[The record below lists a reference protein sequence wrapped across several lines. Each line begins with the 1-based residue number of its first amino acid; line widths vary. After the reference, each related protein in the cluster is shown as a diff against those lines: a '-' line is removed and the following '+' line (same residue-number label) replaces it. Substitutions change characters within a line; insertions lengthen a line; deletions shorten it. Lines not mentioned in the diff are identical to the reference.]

1 MTQKKSPPKRE
12 VKKQAKVVEHGLTAS
27 KAVTSKFRIEL
38 TKPQKEIVNFLRQN
52 KVSLITGES
61 GTSKDTICFYRGLDA
76 ILNKEFDKLIVVRP
90 LVQSGSNLGFLKGD
104 LSEKTS
110 VYEDFYKYHLGKILN
125 KTELDRIKNKIEF
138 ETTQFSRGKNW
149 EYSFIIVSESQ
160 SFTLHE
166 LFTLVTRVSDTSIIV
181 FNGDYELQ
189 NDIGNKSGY
198 KDFINILKDIED
210 IDYVHLGDEFQMRS
224 QLIVKINK
232 AHKEFLN
239 NKSGK

>member
-1 MTQKKSPPKRE
+1 MSAQKRTPIKRE
-12 VKKQAKVVEHGLTAS
+12 SKKEKVVEHTLTSS
-27 KAVTSKFRIEL
+27 KAVDKFRITL
-38 TKPQKEIVNFLRQN
+38 TKPQKEVVNFLRQN

-76 ILNKEFDKLIVVRP
+76 IINKEFDKLIVVRP
-90 LVQSGSNLGFLKGD
+90 LVQSGVSLGYLKGD

-149 EYSFIIVSESQ
+149 EHSFIIVSESQ

-198 KDFINILKDIED
+198 KDFINIIKDITD
-210 IDYVHLGDEFQMRS
+210 IDYIHLGDEFQMRS
-224 QLIVKINK
+224 QLITQINR
-232 AHKEFLN
+232 AHKKFLN
-239 NKSGK
+239 K

>member
-1 MTQKKSPPKRE
+1 MTQKKTISKRE
-12 VKKQAKVVEHGLTAS
+12 PRKSKVVDRTLSSGKETNG
-27 KAVTSKFRIEL
+27 KFRIEL
-38 TKPQKEIVNFLRQN
+38 TKPQKEIVNFIRQN

-76 ILNKEFDKLIVVRP
+76 ITNKEFDKLIVVRP
-90 LVQSGSNLGFLKGD
+90 LIQSGSNIGFLKGD
-104 LSEKTS
+104 LAEKTS
-110 VYEDFYKYHLGKILN
+110 VYEDFYRYHLGKILN

-166 LFTLVTRVSDTSIIV
+166 LFTLVTRVSDTSVIV

-198 KDFINILKDIED
+198 KDFINIIKDIED

-239 NKSGK
+239 GRK

>member
-1 MTQKKSPPKRE
+1 MTAQKRTP
-12 VKKQAKVVEHGLTAS
+12 VKKEIKKEKVVEHTLTSS
-27 KAVTSKFRIEL
+27 KVVNKFRITL
-38 TKPQKEIVNFLRQN
+38 TKPQKEVVNFLRQN

-76 ILNKEFDKLIVVRP
+76 IINNEFDKLIVVRP
-90 LVQSGSNLGFLKGD
+90 LVQSGTNLGYLKGD
-104 LSEKTS
+104 LSEKTV

-149 EYSFIIVSESQ
+149 EHSFIIVSEAQ

-198 KDFINILKDIED
+198 KDFINIIKDIED

-224 QLIVKINK
+224 QLITQINR
-232 AHKEFLN
+232 AHKKFLN
-239 NKSGK
+239 K

>member
-1 MTQKKSPPKRE
+1 MSAQKRTPVKRE
-12 VKKQAKVVEHGLTAS
+12 LKKDGVIEHGLTLGKETAKKS
-27 KAVTSKFRIEL
+27 RITL

-76 ILNKEFDKLIVVRP
+76 ITNGEFDKLIVVRP
-90 LVQSGSNLGFLKGD
+90 LIQSGTNLGYLKGD
-104 LSEKTS
+104 LSEKTAA
-110 VYEDFYKYHLGKILN
+110 YEDFYKYHLGKILN
-125 KTELDRIKNKIEF
+125 KTELDRVKNKIEF

-149 EYSFIIVSESQ
+149 EYSFVIVSESQ

-189 NDIGNKSGY
+189 NDIGSKSGY
-198 KDFINILKDIED
+198 KDFINIIKGIEG
-210 IDYVHLGDEFQMRS
+210 IDYVHLGDQFQMRS
-224 QLIVKINK
+224 QLITQINK
-232 AHKEFLN
+232 AHKNFLN
-239 NKSGK
+239 GRK

>member
-1 MTQKKSPPKRE
+1 MKTPPKKE
-12 VKKQAKVVEHGLTAS
+12 TKKQSKIVEHGLTAN

-149 EYSFIIVSESQ
+149 QYSFIIVSESQ

-166 LFTLVTRVSDTSIIV
+166 LFTVVTRVSDTSIIV

-198 KDFINILKDIED
+198 KDFINIIKDIEG
-210 IDYVHLGDEFQMRS
+210 IDYIHLGDEFQMRS

>member
-1 MTQKKSPPKRE
+1 MSAQKRTPVKRE
-12 VKKQAKVVEHGLTAS
+12 LKKDRVVEHGLTLGKETA
-27 KAVTSKFRIEL
+27 KKFRIIL
-38 TKPQKEIVNFLRQN
+38 TKPQKEVVNFLRQN

-76 ILNKEFDKLIVVRP
+76 ITNGEFDKLIVVRP
-90 LVQSGSNLGFLKGD
+90 LVQSGTNLGYLKGD
-104 LSEKTS
+104 LSEKTA

-125 KTELDRIKNKIEF
+125 KTELDRVKNKIEF

-149 EYSFIIVSESQ
+149 EYSFVIVSESQ

-189 NDIGNKSGY
+189 NDIGSKSGY
-198 KDFINILKDIED
+198 RDFISIIKGIEG

-224 QLIVKINK
+224 QLITQINR
-232 AHKEFLN
+232 AHKNFLN
-239 NKSGK
+239 AKV

>member
-1 MTQKKSPPKRE
+1 MTTNRKSAKKKITD
-12 VKKQAKVVEHGLTAS
+12 EHVSTVHS
-27 KAVTSKFRIEL
+27 EKFKIEL
-38 TKPQKEIVNFLRQN
+38 TKPQKEIVNFIRQN
-52 KVSLITGES
+52 KVTLITGES

-76 ILNKEFDKLIVVRP
+76 VINKEFDKLIVVRP
-90 LVQSGSNLGFLKGD
+90 LVQSGTNLGYLKGS
-104 LSEKTS
+104 LEEKTA

-125 KTELDRIKNKIEF
+125 KTDLDRIKNKIEF

-166 LFTLVTRVSDTSIIV
+166 LFTLVTRVCESSVIV

-198 KDFINILKDIED
+198 KNFIDILKNIDG
-210 IDYVHLGDEFQMRS
+210 IDYINLGEEFQMRS

-232 AHKEFLN
+232 AHKEFF
-239 NKSGK
+239 NKSLHSK

>member
-1 MTQKKSPPKRE
+1 MPIKKETTGRKTAKKRNNPDE
-12 VKKQAKVVEHGLTAS
+12 QLSTKHSE
-27 KAVTSKFRIEL
+27 KFRIEL
-38 TKPQKEIVNFLRQN
+38 TKPQKEIVNFLKQN
-52 KVSLITGES
+52 KVSLVTGES

-76 ILNKEFDKLIVVRP
+76 ILNKEYEKLIVVRP
-90 LVQSGSNLGFLKGD
+90 LVQSGTNLGFLKGD
-104 LSEKTS
+104 LSEKTQP
-110 VYEDFYKYHLGKILN
+110 YEDFYQYHLSKILN
-125 KTELDRIKNKIEF
+125 KADLDRIKSKIEF

-166 LFTLVTRVSDTSIIV
+166 LFTLVTRVSESSIIV

-224 QLIVKINK
+224 QLIVKINRE
-232 AHKEFLN
+232 HKKFLN
-239 NKSGK
+239 TKK

>member
-1 MTQKKSPPKRE
+1 MKTPPKKE
-12 VKKQAKVVEHGLTAS
+12 TKKQSKVVEHGLTAN

-110 VYEDFYKYHLGKILN
+110 VY
-125 KTELDRIKNKIEF
+125 
-138 ETTQFSRGKNW
+138 
-149 EYSFIIVSESQ
+149 
-160 SFTLHE
+160 
-166 LFTLVTRVSDTSIIV
+166 
-181 FNGDYELQ
+181 
-189 NDIGNKSGY
+189 
-198 KDFINILKDIED
+198 
-210 IDYVHLGDEFQMRS
+210 
-224 QLIVKINK
+224 
-232 AHKEFLN
+232 
-239 NKSGK
+239 

>member
-1 MTQKKSPPKRE
+1 MTTNRKLSKKKPLDE
-12 VKKQAKVVEHGLTAS
+12 N
-27 KAVTSKFRIEL
+27 TSKNYEKFKIEL
-38 TKPQKEIVNFLRQN
+38 TKEQKGIVNFLRQN
-52 KVSLITGES
+52 KVSLMTGES

-76 ILNKEFDKLIVVRP
+76 VMNKEFDKLIVVRP
-90 LVQSGSNLGFLKGD
+90 LVQSGVSLGYLKGS
-104 LSEKTS
+104 LEEKTS

-125 KTELDRIKNKIEF
+125 KVELERIKNKIEF

-160 SFTLHE
+160 SFNLHE
-166 LFTLVTRVSDTSIIV
+166 LFTLITRVSESSVIV

-198 KDFINILKDIED
+198 KDFINIIKGIDG

-224 QLIVKINK
+224 QLITQINR
-232 AHKEFLN
+232 AHKDFLN
-239 NKSGK
+239 GKKI

>member
-1 MTQKKSPPKRE
+1 MTTKRE
-12 VKKQAKVVEHGLTAS
+12 TTGRKTAKKRNNPDEHISS
-27 KAVTSKFRIEL
+27 KNQERFRIEL
-38 TKPQKEIVNFLRQN
+38 TKPQKEIVNFIRQN
-52 KVSLITGES
+52 KVTLITGES

-76 ILNKEFDKLIVVRP
+76 ILNREFDKLIVVRP
-90 LVQSGSNLGFLKGD
+90 LVQSGTNLGYLKGD
-104 LSEKTS
+104 LAEKTS

-125 KTELDRIKNKIEF
+125 KTDLDRIKNKIEF

-149 EYSFIIVSESQ
+149 EHSFIIVSESQ

-166 LFTLVTRVSDTSIIV
+166 LFTLVTRVSESSVIV

-198 KDFINILKDIED
+198 KDFISIIKDIED

-232 AHKEFLN
+232 AHKEFLKN
-239 NKSGK
+239 NLK

>member
-1 MTQKKSPPKRE
+1 MKTPPKKE
-12 VKKQAKVVEHGLTAS
+12 TKKQSKVVEHGLTAN

-90 LVQSGSNLGFLKGD
+90 LVQSGTNLGYLKGD

>member
-1 MTQKKSPPKRE
+1 MKTPTKKESKKS
-12 VKKQAKVVEHGLTAS
+12 KVVEHGLTAN
-27 KAVTSKFRIEL
+27 KVTTGKFRIEL

-76 ILNKEFDKLIVVRP
+76 IINKEFDKLIVVRP

-125 KTELDRIKNKIEF
+125 KTELERIKNKIEF

-166 LFTLVTRVSDTSIIV
+166 LFTLITRVSDTSVIV

-198 KDFINILKDIED
+198 KDFINIIKDIEE

-239 NKSGK
+239 AKM

>member
-1 MTQKKSPPKRE
+1 MTQKRETTGRKTAKKRNNPD
-12 VKKQAKVVEHGLTAS
+12 EHVSS
-27 KAVTSKFRIEL
+27 KHSERFRIEL
-38 TKPQKEIVNFLRQN
+38 TKPQKEIVNFIKQN

-76 ILNKEFDKLIVVRP
+76 ILNKEYDKLIVVRP
-90 LVQSGSNLGFLKGD
+90 LVQSGTNLGYLKGD
-104 LSEKTS
+104 LAEKTS

-125 KTELDRIKNKIEF
+125 KTDLDRIKNKIEF

-166 LFTLVTRVSDTSIIV
+166 LFTLVTRVSESSVII

-198 KDFINILKDIED
+198 KDFINIIKDIEG

-224 QLIVKINK
+224 QLIVKINR
-232 AHKEFLN
+232 AHKNFLN
-239 NKSGK
+239 AKM

>member
-1 MTQKKSPPKRE
+1 MTNPTKRDTTQRK
-12 VKKQAKVVEHGLTAS
+12 VAKRKPTNEEGLTTRH
-27 KAVTSKFRIEL
+27 VEKFRIQL
-38 TKPQKEIVNFLRQN
+38 TKPQKEIVNFLKQN

-76 ILNKEFDKLIVVRP
+76 IMNKEFDKLIIVRP
-90 LVQSGSNLGFLKGD
+90 LVSSGVSLGFLKGD
-104 LSEKTS
+104 LTEKTQP
-110 VYEDFYKYHLGKILN
+110 YEDFYKYHLGKILN

-166 LFTLVTRVSDTSIIV
+166 LFTLVTRVSESSIIV

-239 NKSGK
+239 GRK

>member
-1 MTQKKSPPKRE
+1 MKTPPKKE
-12 VKKQAKVVEHGLTAS
+12 TKKQSKVVEHGLTAN

-76 ILNKEFDKLIVVRP
+76 ILNKEYEKLIVVRP
-90 LVQSGSNLGFLKGD
+90 LVQSGTNLGYLKGD
-104 LSEKTS
+104 LAEKTS
-110 VYEDFYKYHLGKILN
+110 AYEDFYKYHLGKILN
-125 KTELDRIKNKIEF
+125 KTDLDRIKSKIEF

-166 LFTLVTRVSDTSIIV
+166 LFTIVTRVSESSVIV

-198 KDFINILKDIED
+198 KDFINIIKDIED
-210 IDYVHLGDEFQMRS
+210 IDYIHLGDQFQMRS
-224 QLIVKINK
+224 QLIVKINR
-232 AHKEFLN
+232 AHKNILN
-239 NKSGK
+239 AKM

>member
-1 MTQKKSPPKRE
+1 MAETTGRKVAKRRNL
-12 VKKQAKVVEHGLTAS
+12 Q
-27 KAVTSKFRIEL
+27 TSTKHSDRFQIEL
-38 TKPQKEIVNFLRQN
+38 TKDQKGIVNFLRQN

-76 ILNKEFDKLIVVRP
+76 IINREYEKLIVVRP
-90 LVQSGSNLGFLKGD
+90 LVESGKSLGFLKGD
-104 LSEKTS
+104 LEDKTKP
-110 VYEDFYKYHLGKILN
+110 YEDFYRYHLSKILN
-125 KTELDRIKNKIEF
+125 KTDLDKIKNKFEF

-149 EYSFIIVSESQ
+149 EHSFIIVSESQ

-166 LFTLVTRVSDTSIIV
+166 LMTLVTRVSESSVIV

-198 KDFINILKDIED
+198 EDFIKILKDIEG

-224 QLIVKINK
+224 QLIVQINK
-232 AHKEFLN
+232 AYKGFLN
-239 NKSGK
+239 ERKKL

>member
-1 MTQKKSPPKRE
+1 MSLNRETTGKKLAKKRNNPD
-12 VKKQAKVVEHGLTAS
+12 EHLTTKHS
-27 KAVTSKFRIEL
+27 EKFRIEL
-38 TKPQKEIVNFLRQN
+38 TKPQKEIVNFLKQN

-76 ILNKEFDKLIVVRP
+76 VLNKEFEKLIVVRP
-90 LVQSGSNLGFLKGD
+90 LVPSGVSLGFLKGD
-104 LSEKTS
+104 LAEKTQP
-110 VYEDFYKYHLGKILN
+110 YEDFYKYHLGKILN
-125 KTELDRIKNKIEF
+125 KTDLDRIKNKIEF

-149 EYSFIIVSESQ
+149 EYSFIVVSESQ

-166 LFTLVTRVSDTSIIV
+166 LFTLVTRVSESSIIV

-198 KDFINILKDIED
+198 KDFINIIKGIEG

-224 QLIVKINK
+224 QLIVKINREYK
-232 AHKEFLN
+232 KFLN
-239 NKSGK
+239 GSKV

>member
-1 MTQKKSPPKRE
+1 MTKSRRNSPE
-12 VKKQAKVVEHGLTAS
+12 EHLSS
-27 KAVTSKFRIEL
+27 KHAERFRIEL
-38 TKPQKEIVNFLRQN
+38 TKPQKEIVNFIKQN

-76 ILNKEFDKLIVVRP
+76 ILNKEFEKLIVVRP
-90 LVQSGSNLGFLKGD
+90 LVQTGSNLGFLKGD
-104 LSEKTS
+104 LSEKTM

-125 KTELDRIKNKIEF
+125 KADLERNKSKIEF

-149 EYSFIIVSESQ
+149 EFSFIIVSESQ

-166 LFTLVTRVSDTSIIV
+166 LFTLVTRVSDSSTIV

-189 NDIGNKSGY
+189 NDIGSKSGY
-198 KDFINILKDIED
+198 KDFINILKDIPD

-224 QLIVKINK
+224 QLIVKINR

-239 NKSGK
+239 RKK

>member
-1 MTQKKSPPKRE
+1 MKTPPKKE
-12 VKKQAKVVEHGLTAS
+12 TKKQSKVVEHGLPAN

-90 LVQSGSNLGFLKGD
+90 LVQSGTNLGYLKGD

-198 KDFINILKDIED
+198 EDFINILKDIED

>member
-1 MTQKKSPPKRE
+1 MISQKRTPTKRE
-12 VKKQAKVVEHGLTAS
+12 PKKEKVVEHTLTSS
-27 KAVTSKFRIEL
+27 KVVDKFRITL
-38 TKPQKEIVNFLRQN
+38 TKPQKEVVNFLRQN

-76 ILNKEFDKLIVVRP
+76 IINKEFDKLIVVRP
-90 LVQSGSNLGFLKGD
+90 LVQSGVSLGYLKGD

-125 KTELDRIKNKIEF
+125 KTELDRIKNRIEF

-149 EYSFIIVSESQ
+149 EHSFIIVSESQ

-166 LFTLVTRVSDTSIIV
+166 LFTLVTRVSETSIIV

-198 KDFINILKDIED
+198 KDFINIIKDIPS
-210 IDYVHLGDEFQMRS
+210 IDYIHLGDEFQMRS
-224 QLIVKINK
+224 QLITQINR
-232 AHKEFLN
+232 AHKKFLN
-239 NKSGK
+239 K

>member
-1 MTQKKSPPKRE
+1 MPLKDKPKRE
-12 VKKQAKVVEHGLTAS
+12 SIKQAKVIDRTLSSGKEITG
-27 KAVTSKFRIEL
+27 KFRIEL
-38 TKPQKEIVNFLRQN
+38 TKPQKEVVNFIRQN
-52 KVSLITGES
+52 KVTLITGES

-76 ILNKEFDKLIVVRP
+76 IINKEFDKLIVVRP
-90 LVQSGSNLGFLKGD
+90 LVQSGTNLGYLKGD
-104 LSEKTS
+104 LAEKTS

-166 LFTLVTRVSDTSIIV
+166 LFTLVTRVSDTSVIV

-198 KDFINILKDIED
+198 KDFINIIKDIED

-239 NKSGK
+239 AKK

>member
-1 MTQKKSPPKRE
+1 MAKKQAPKRE
-12 VKKQAKVVEHGLTAS
+12 AKKVVDHTLTS
-27 KAVTSKFRIEL
+27 GKTTSKFRIEL
-38 TKPQKEIVNFLRQN
+38 TQPQKGIVNFLRQN
-52 KVSLITGES
+52 KVSLLTGES

-76 ILNKEFDKLIVVRP
+76 VMNREFEKLIVVRP
-90 LVQSGSNLGFLKGD
+90 LVQSGTSLGFLKGD
-104 LSEKTS
+104 LSEKTAA
-110 VYEDFYKYHLGKILN
+110 YEDFYKYHLGKILN

-149 EYSFIIVSESQ
+149 EYSFVIVSESQ

-166 LFTLVTRVSDTSIIV
+166 LFTLVTRVSDTSVIV

-198 KDFINILKDIED
+198 KDFINIIKDIEG
-210 IDYVHLGDEFQMRS
+210 IDYVNLGDEFQMRS
-224 QLIVKINK
+224 QLIIQINR

-239 NKSGK
+239 GRK

>member
-1 MTQKKSPPKRE
+1 MSKETTGRKTAKKRNNSDE
-12 VKKQAKVVEHGLTAS
+12 QVSS
-27 KAVTSKFRIEL
+27 KHTDRFRIEL
-38 TKPQKEIVNFLRQN
+38 TKSQKEIVNFIRQN

-76 ILNKEFDKLIVVRP
+76 ILNKEYDKLIVVRP
-90 LVQSGSNLGFLKGD
+90 LIQTGSNLGYLKGD
-104 LSEKTS
+104 LDQKTQPF
-110 VYEDFYKYHLGKILN
+110 EDFYQYHLGKILN
-125 KTELDRIKNKIEF
+125 KTDLVRIKNKIEF

-166 LFTLVTRVSDTSIIV
+166 LFTLVTRVSESSVIV

-198 KDFINILKDIED
+198 KDFINIIKDIEG
-210 IDYVHLGDEFQMRS
+210 IDYVNLGDEFQMRS
-224 QLIVKINK
+224 QLITQINR
-232 AHKEFLN
+232 AHKNFLN
-239 NKSGK
+239 GRK

>member
-1 MTQKKSPPKRE
+1 MSAQKRTPVKRE
-12 VKKQAKVVEHGLTAS
+12 PRKEKVVDRTLSAGKELS
-27 KAVTSKFRIEL
+27 SKFRIEL
-38 TKPQKEIVNFLRQN
+38 TKPQKEIVNFIRQN
-52 KVSLITGES
+52 KVTLITGES

-76 ILNKEFDKLIVVRP
+76 IINKEFDKLIVVRP
-90 LVQSGSNLGFLKGD
+90 LVQSGTNLGYLKGD

-125 KTELDRIKNKIEF
+125 KTELNRIKNKIEF

-166 LFTLVTRVSDTSIIV
+166 LFTLVTRVSESSVIV

-189 NDIGNKSGY
+189 NDIGSKSGY
-198 KDFINILKDIED
+198 KDFINIIKNIED

-239 NKSGK
+239 GRK

>member
-1 MTQKKSPPKRE
+1 MTAQKRTPVKRE
-12 VKKQAKVVEHGLTAS
+12 TKKEKVVEHTLTSS
-27 KAVTSKFRIEL
+27 KVVDKFRITL
-38 TKPQKEIVNFLRQN
+38 TKPQKEVVNFLRQN

-76 ILNKEFDKLIVVRP
+76 IINKEFEKLIVVRP
-90 LVQSGSNLGFLKGD
+90 LVQSGVSLGYIKGD
-104 LSEKTS
+104 LSEKTAA
-110 VYEDFYKYHLGKILN
+110 YEDFYKYHLGKILN
-125 KTELDRIKNKIEF
+125 KIELDRIKNKIEF

-149 EYSFIIVSESQ
+149 EHSFIIVSESQ

-198 KDFINILKDIED
+198 KDFINIIKDIED
-210 IDYVHLGDEFQMRS
+210 IDYIHLGDEFQMRS
-224 QLIVKINK
+224 QLITQINK
-232 AHKEFLN
+232 AHKNFLK
-239 NKSGK
+239 NK

>member
-1 MTQKKSPPKRE
+1 MTKSRRNNP
-12 VKKQAKVVEHGLTAS
+12 VEHLSS
-27 KAVTSKFRIEL
+27 KHAERFRIEL
-38 TKPQKEIVNFLRQN
+38 TQPQKEIVNFIKQN

-76 ILNKEFDKLIVVRP
+76 ILNKEFEKLIVVRP
-90 LVQSGSNLGFLKGD
+90 LVQSGSSLGFLKGD
-104 LSEKTS
+104 LSEKTAAF
-110 VYEDFYKYHLGKILN
+110 EDFYKYHLGKILN
-125 KTELDRIKNKIEF
+125 KADLDRNKSKIEF

-149 EYSFIIVSESQ
+149 EFSFIIVSESQ

-166 LFTLVTRVSDTSIIV
+166 LFTLVTRVSESSTIV

-198 KDFINILKDIED
+198 KDFINIIKDIPG
-210 IDYVHLGDEFQMRS
+210 IDYVHLGDGFQMRS

-239 NKSGK
+239 KRKQ